1 MIKLNNGYYP
11 KFKIFNILIASLMV
25 IYTNIIDIFEKNDLD
40 PKYLKV
46 KKFEDSN
53 TKSFL
58 DVFFLESDFSNENI
72 SGD

>member
-1 MIKLNNGYYP
+1 
-11 KFKIFNILIASLMV
+11 MV
-25 IYTNIIDIFEKNDLD
+25 IYANDFDFFEKNDLD

-72 SGD
+72 

>member
-1 MIKLNNGYYP
+1 
-11 KFKIFNILIASLMV
+11 MV
-25 IYTNIIDIFEKNDLD
+25 IYTNVIDIFEKNDLD

-58 DVFFLESDFSNENI
+58 DVFFLEPDFGNESI

>member
-1 MIKLNNGYYP
+1 MIKMNNGYYP
-11 KFKIFNILIASLMV
+11 KLKLFNILIVSLVV
-25 IYTNIIDIFEKNDLD
+25 IYTNVIDIFEKNDLD

-58 DVFFLESDFSNENI
+58 DVFFLEPDFSNESI